1 MFDKEDAKLWNEV
14 NSSGASVCHDSVVR
28 QLRFLGCFR
37 GQA

>member
-14 NSSGASVCHDSVVR
+14 NSSGASVCRDSVVR
-28 QLRFLGCFR
+28 QLRFLGCFG